1 MSTYRNG
8 LIHGAGMLDSVI
20 NTFTYS
26 KYPDEHHFPYYGY
39 LGPGSRLD
47 IRLDENLNP
56 KPGEEPINDLDRTAL
71 KHDIAY
77 QKIQDQYKV
86 DKNKQKAIALVRK
99 AGDEFIREA
108 SQSNVQPL
116 GKVSAGLIKAKELGE
131 KTGLISTKTFSGL
144 GVRFRTKDGKEVA
157 FVKKHDP
164 TARLKQLAKITA
176 PTPKKKMEGG
186 LHPVLIPIL
195 ASLAGTA
202 LGKVWDLVKEK
213 ISGKGISLDDN
224 LYKTD
229 SQKRKLIRHVLY

>member
-1 MSTYRNG
+1 MTSYKNPLMYGGGVMDTLMN
-8 LIHGAGMLDSVI
+8 A
-20 NTFTYS
+20 FTYS
-26 KYPDEHHFPYYGY
+26 KYPNEHHYPGFSY

-86 DKNKQKAIALVRK
+86 DKDKQKALALVRK
-99 AGDEFIREA
+99 ADDEFIKEA
-108 SQSNVQPL
+108 SQSSVQPL

-131 KTGLISTKTFSGL
+131 KTGIISTKTFSGL

-164 TARLKQLAKITA
+164 TARLKKLAQVA
-176 PTPKKKMEGG
+176 TPKKKMEGG

-202 LGKVWDLVKEK
+202 LGKLFDLVKEK
-213 ISGKGISLDDN
+213 MSGKGFSLDDTV
-224 LYKTD
+224 YKTD